1 MEEFKEI
8 SIIGLGLIG
17 GSFALN
23 LKNGGFKGKITAV
36 DLNPEAIEKGKELGI
51 IDDGD
56 TEGEAIK
63 TADLVVIATPVGAYK
78 SVIKTIKEKIDRN
91 KKVIVT
97 DLGSVKGQL
106 VYFCEK
112 ELEGVAPFV
121 GGHPIAGTEKS
132 GVENSV
138 NGLFKGAKFIITPT
152 ENTDIK
158 AKGKIKQLWQK
169 LGSEVIEMDPY
180 YHDQIFASVSHLPH
194 VVAYSIVDAIDILSK
209 KFKTDLFQFTGG
221 GFRDFT
227 RIAMSD
233 PVMWRDICIENKDNI
248 LEAIKTFKNALT
260 EVEKLIEKNDREGL
274 KKFFEIA
281 REKRNKIQ

>member
-8 SIIGLGLIG
+8 AIIGLGLIG

-36 DLNPEAIEKGKELGI
+36 DLNPKAIERGKELGI

-56 TEGEAIK
+56 TDGNVIK
-63 TADLVVIATPVGAYK
+63 TADLIVIATPVGAYK
-78 SVIKTIKEKIDRN
+78 NVIKTVKEKINRN
-91 KKVIVT
+91 GKTIVT
-97 DLGSVKGQL
+97 DLGSVKGKL
-106 VYFCEK
+106 VYFCEN
-112 ELEGVAPFV
+112 ELKDIAPFV

-152 ENTDIK
+152 KNTDTK
-158 AKGKIKQLWQK
+158 AKEKIKQLWQK
-169 LGSEVIEMDPY
+169 LGSEVIEMDPF
-180 YHDQIFASVSHLPH
+180 YHDKIFASVSHLPH
-194 VVAYSIVDAIDILSK
+194 VVAYSIVDAIDILSE
-209 KFKTDLFQFTGG
+209 KFNTDLFQFTGG

-233 PVMWRDICIENKDNI
+233 PVMWRDICIENKENI
-248 LEAIKTFKNALT
+248 LEAIKTFKNTLT
-260 EVEKLIEKNDREGL
+260 QVEKLIEKEDRKGL
-274 KKFFEIA
+274 EKFFEVA